1 MSNFAR
7 EFKEDEQFQ
16 STIISQSSNDSPN
29 PTENG
34 YPEAEVVALSP
45 RTLMAINRYVCEVC
59 HKGFQRDQNLQLHR
73 REHSLPW
80 KLKQRPNTQVKKR
93 VYVCPEP
100 NCVHHHPSRALG
112 DLTGIKKHFCR
123 KHGEK
128 KWKCDKCSKRYAVQS
143 DWKAHTKICGTRE
156 YRCDCGTI
164 FSRISFHNFFL
175 LLSFLNQLVL
185 NGKDSFVTHRAFC
198 DALAEE
204 NYRVN
209 ANLTAGEGVF
219 QSQEQQEL
227 FTSVVPSSNSCS
239 NTNASVSISNE
250 NTENSSRPSSLSSA
264 GVMNSSNLGPLFN
277 QRMSRAPYMALVS
290 PNSSATALLQK
301 AAEMGAKI
309 SDNTIAP
316 ILLRGFTG
324 YSSSSTNSSVSA
336 HEGSSNLGLN
346 AVGAN
351 SLIIEEHSPEDSRP
365 RHSVSQ
371 TALFESPHFVH
382 SGNGNAG
389 SLLGEVHMG
398 GKGEKM
404 TVNFLGGELGG
415 VNPSTSGKRRYE
427 GNMVGFEY
435 PNLHSYW

>member
-7 EFKEDEQFQ
+7 KFKEDEQFQ
-16 STIISQSSNDSPN
+16 STIISQSSKDSPN

-93 VYVCPEP
+93 VSTSAGSMERRSGSVISAQ
-100 NCVHHHPSRALG
+100 NGMLFNQIGRL
-112 DLTGIKKHFCR
+112 
-123 KHGEK
+123 
-128 KWKCDKCSKRYAVQS
+128 
-143 DWKAHTKICGTRE
+143 AHTKICGTRE
-156 YRCDCGTI
+156 YWCDCGTI
-164 FSRISFHNFFL
+164 FSR
-175 LLSFLNQLVL
+175 
-185 NGKDSFVTHRAFC
+185 KDSFVTHRAFC

-209 ANLTAGEGVF
+209 TNLTAGEGMF

-277 QRMSRAPYMALVS
+277 QRMSRAPYIALVS

-324 YSSSSTNSSVSA
+324 YSSSSTNSSVFA

-404 TVNFLGGELGG
+404 TVNFLGGEPGG

-427 GNMVGFEY
+427 GNMVGFEC